1 MSFNKFSGVEED
13 IVNELGNK
21 IFSIENA
28 LNEHQQNL
36 ADIKN
41 KQIIIDEKSLILT
54 RKFEKISV

>member
-41 KQIIIDEKSLILT
+41 K
-54 RKFEKISV
+54 